1 MLSTVMVALD
11 GTIANVALPHI
22 QSTMLASQEQAVWVL
37 TSYFISSAIAMPL
50 WGWLSNRIGRKPIIV
65 ASIAGFVLSSLA
77 CGLAGSLEQLV
88 AFRIIQGIC
97 GASLVPLSQAVM
109 LDIYPPEQ
117 HGRAM
122 ALYGMG
128 SILGPIL
135 GPTLGGWLTETLNWR
150 WIFLINVPFGALGF
164 FLMST
169 FLDGRYTARQSKF
182 DIMGFLLLSG
192 FIATFQIMLDRGQ
205 QLDWFDSREILI
217 EATLAGLLGFLTVVH
232 MLTASD
238 PFIKPRIF
246 MNRNFLF
253 GSVIILIHAMLVFTI
268 SALLAPMMQHL
279 MGYSVLLSGMAT
291 APRGVGTMVAMF
303 TAGRL
308 LSYID
313 PRVIMATG
321 MGIAGMTLYTMAHF
335 SLMMSSD
342 QFIIVGLIQG
352 FGGGLVFVPLT
363 TIMTSTMDPQL
374 RNEGSTLMSLIR
386 SIAAAVGISSLQAL
400 TIRNAATVQT
410 RLVEGVRPDNPIL
423 QWRNADADFDLTSWV
438 AGTHLQI
445 GREALMVAYLDAY
458 YLLAVLMA
466 ISIPFC
472 FLMKKPPKARA
483 V

>member
-1 MLSTVMVALD
+1 
-11 GTIANVALPHI
+11 
-22 QSTMLASQEQAVWVL
+22 
-37 TSYFISSAIAMPL
+37 
-50 WGWLSNRIGRKPIIV
+50 
-65 ASIAGFVLSSLA
+65 
-77 CGLAGSLEQLV
+77 
-88 AFRIIQGIC
+88 
-97 GASLVPLSQAVM
+97 
-109 LDIYPPEQ
+109 
-117 HGRAM
+117 
-122 ALYGMG
+122 
-128 SILGPIL
+128 
-135 GPTLGGWLTETLNWR
+135 
-150 WIFLINVPFGALGF
+150 
-164 FLMST
+164 
-169 FLDGRYTARQSKF
+169 
-182 DIMGFLLLSG
+182 
-192 FIATFQIMLDRGQ
+192 
-205 QLDWFDSREILI
+205 
-217 EATLAGLLGFLTVVH
+217 
-232 MLTASD
+232 
-238 PFIKPRIF
+238 
-246 MNRNFLF
+246 
-253 GSVIILIHAMLVFTI
+253 
-268 SALLAPMMQHL
+268 
-279 MGYSVLLSGMAT
+279 
-291 APRGVGTMVAMF
+291 MVAMF